1 MKMKSHKNKSGVECY
16 WCIGVMFNQGEIKFV
31 TEINNKDKVCRWE
44 ENKQPMV
51 FETKV
56 YADDIACGLSLNF
69 NPAIVMEIPVCLC
82 EVLVNPLGNK
92 AQKPKEKMFSDDRF
106 LAMVC
111 PVCESSEIR
120 NGDKFCKDCGQ
131 ELDWT

>member
-1 MKMKSHKNKSGVECY
+1 MKMKSHKNKSGVECC

-31 TEINNKDKVCRWE
+31 TEVNNKDKVCRWE

-56 YADDIACGLSLNF
+56 YADDIAWGLSLNF

-82 EVLVNPLGNK
+82 EALINP
-92 AQKPKEKMFSDDRF
+92 PKDEN
-106 LAMVC
+106 
-111 PVCESSEIR
+111 E
-120 NGDKFCKDCGQ
+120 NN
-131 ELDWT
+131 